1 MVVVGEQGVVG
12 GTNHLLLTTI
22 LPLTLGKGKEKEGCK
37 EQRQVGETGKHL
49 KRQWSTGV
57 LRQLLW
63 QDMTWNSCAT
73 LPHHDSIGALSF
85 LAALAALYLTLVTDS
100 VSE

>member
-1 MVVVGEQGVVG
+1 MVVVGQQGVV
-12 GTNHLLLTTI
+12 NASNLFLLTTI
-22 LPLTLGKGKEKEGCK
+22 FPLTLGKGKEKEGCK

-49 KRQWSTGV
+49 KRQWSTG
-57 LRQLLW
+57 LLAELLW

-85 LAALAALYLTLVTDS
+85 LAALAALYLTLVSDS
-100 VSE
+100 LTH